1 MKKSIIIALFFWAY
15 IANSQDFEPTQ
26 AIFHWGVGGNQVY
39 LSADSAYFKQDKFL
53 RGWHWGAS
61 YKISHA
67 VGANQKDAANNN
79 VEADSL
85 VSNCLIIL
93 KPKDYTHGNEG
104 KILNARAIQYE
115 PTLLLN
121 HNNPSN
127 LVIRQGDTTRP
138 VFGFLN
144 RRGRIL
150 TDSTDPNFNRLIIDS
165 SSLVNQVILSEPWPS
180 NQLSLAT
187 IGQTNE
193 TVLNNYLCKTLVFS
207 INLRRT
213 SSEMNNDTVLK
224 IELPYTYLVDS
235 IYVNQ
240 SNDTTHYKVS
250 RNRNIQFWNLPSP
263 AQYPNETYELTNGRG
278 CIRDTIPLNNS
289 GVRAIYIT
297 KQMLP
302 PNNKDI
308 TISAFFKCNGNWGR
322 HNYELKDESPDVE
335 KIDSIKIKITYLGG
349 GPLMIDWVRI
359 ETPHAK
365 NFLSGKFDERF
376 LEEDD

>member
-1 MKKSIIIALFFWAY
+1 MKKLVCLFIIFIAYF
-15 IANSQDFEPTQ
+15 ANSQDFEPTQ
-26 AIFHWGVGGNQVY
+26 TKFNWGYGGNETY

-61 YKISHA
+61 KKISHA
-67 VGANQKDAANNN
+67 VGVNQNDAHRT
-79 VEADSL
+79 VTADKL
-85 VSNCLIIL
+85 DSNCHIIL
-93 KPKDYTHGNEG
+93 KPDEYTHGNEHR
-104 KILNARAIQYE
+104 ILNARAIQYE
-115 PTLLLN
+115 PTLTLN
-121 HNNPSN
+121 PNNPSE

-180 NQLSLAT
+180 NQLSLAL
-187 IGQTNE
+187 IGEKRIDSIMNTF
-193 TVLNNYLCKTLVFS
+193 LCKSLFFS
-207 INLRRT
+207 INLRRAG
-213 SSEMNNDTVLK
+213 SEMNNDTVLK

-235 IYVNQ
+235 TYVNQ
-240 SNDTTHYKVS
+240 SNDTSHYKVS

-263 AQYPNETYELTNGRG
+263 AQYPNGTYELTNGRG
-278 CIRDTIPLNNS
+278 CVRDTIPLNIS
-289 GVRAIYIT
+289 DVRAIFIT

-308 TISAFFKCNGNWGR
+308 TISALFRCNGDISRNN
-322 HNYELKDESPDVE
+322 HLLKDENADTLE
-335 KIDSIKIKITYLGG
+335 IDSIKIKITYLGG

-376 LEEDD
+376 LKKDD